1 MQPEIRTVAAKAW
14 PWRTLQIR
22 GLCPKR
28 AEGRARVSSRHGQ
41 QFVTTHLKM
50 RRVARPDGV
59 APRTAHPPSS
69 LCRVLPPMRL
79 FWRALR
85 PFSEFAKFVRF
96 FEFVPFTTV
105 SCRLPQYAVS
115 TPSPG
120 FSVSSFHS
128 FLSLVRLIVCA
139 RGSEHE

>member
-79 FWRALR
+79 FWRASRWINLPRALLHMVTLGLR
-85 PFSEFAKFVRF
+85 APSAQFLVDFSPFFHFNGRN
-96 FEFVPFTTV
+96 
-105 SCRLPQYAVS
+105 CRSFSPCEPLLEPQIIK
-115 TPSPG
+115 
-120 FSVSSFHS
+120 
-128 FLSLVRLIVCA
+128 LS
-139 RGSEHE
+139 